1 MDVAFA
7 GRRGEGQ
14 ADGLAVGSE
23 PQALLVDRA
32 AMTNRMNRVK
42 RSLTGISFAR
52 HG

>member
-1 MDVAFA
+1 MDVAPVG
-7 GRRGEGQ
+7 GRGAGQ
-14 ADGLAVGSE
+14 ACGVAAGSE